1 MMMIFFYIYIFFL
14 FLASL
19 AMYTVEMDRNLLS
32 TVATL
37 IVTTSII
44 EIILVM
50 IVCQFSRLVKRGD
63 AARQEIQSIH
73 SYHRECRH
81 SRSRSQSHIRSIHGN
96 DFNLNDDQ
104 LYGVNYRLTQS
115 PIPLSRPLSLSLS
128 SSPSS
133 QSMMPNSTSH
143 NVSIEPSSSFI
154 ITDTNNNNDESIM
167 ADNDYLPPPIYLKL
181 DR

>member
-1 MMMIFFYIYIFFL
+1 MNDDDDFFLYIYFFL

-73 SYHRECRH
+73 SYHRECRR

-115 PIPLSRPLSLSLS
+115 PIPLSRPLSLS

-154 ITDTNNNNDESIM
+154 ITDTNNNDESIM

>member
-1 MMMIFFYIYIFFL
+1 MNDNDFFLYIFFL

-73 SYHRECRH
+73 SYHRECRR

-115 PIPLSRPLSLSLS
+115 PSSRPLSLS

-154 ITDTNNNNDESIM
+154 ITDTNNNNNDESIM